1 MRSEKSSEQFKDKFE
16 NKTALVTGGAG
27 FIGSHIVEALVSFGA
42 EVTIIDDFSTGS
54 TENLVSVLGK
64 CKVIKGDI
72 SHKSALE
79 RIGKVDIIFNEG
91 AVSLLQSFKD
101 PVRDLLVNAGG
112 ILNVLELARRFDTKV
127 IHASTGSVYG
137 NPTKVP
143 VSEEHSLHPI
153 SPYGVSKL
161 AAELY
166 CDMYSET
173 YNLDVCCL
181 RYFNVYGS
189 RQRISEETGVIPIFV
204 SRALSNEPL
213 TIHGDGMQTRDF
225 LYVTDIIR
233 ANLLAAVSGNVKG
246 QKINIGSEG
255 VETTIL
261 ELAHLTGKLV
271 GKEVTLTFNDPKPGD
286 IRRLVAD
293 ISKAKALIHYKPQ
306 ISLEQGLK
314 KYIYWYLKRDKRTQF
329 LTQKL

>member
-1 MRSEKSSEQFKDKFE
+1 MRSEELSEQFKDEFE
-16 NKTALVTGGAG
+16 NKKVLVTGGAG

-54 TENLVSVLGK
+54 IENLVSVLGK
-64 CKVIKGDI
+64 CKVIEGDI
-72 SHKSALE
+72 SYKSALE
-79 RIGKVDIIFNEG
+79 GIGKVDIIFNEG

-101 PVRDLLVNAGG
+101 PVRDLSVNAGG
-112 ILNVLELARRFDTKV
+112 TVNVLELARRFDIKV
-127 IHASTGSVYG
+127 IHASTGTVYG
-137 NPTKVP
+137 NPTKIP
-143 VSEEHSLHPI
+143 ISEDHPLHPI

-161 AAELY
+161 AAEFY
-166 CDMYSET
+166 CNMYNKT

-181 RYFNVYGS
+181 RYFNVYGP

-225 LYVTDIIR
+225 LYVTDVVR

-246 QKINIGSEG
+246 QKMNIGGEG

-261 ELAHLTGKLV
+261 ELAHLIGKLV
-271 GKEVTLTFNDPKPGD
+271 GKEVTLIFNNPKPGD
-286 IRRLVAD
+286 IRRLAAD
-293 ISKAKALIHYKPQ
+293 ISKAKTLIHYEPQ

-314 KYIYWYLKRDKRTQF
+314 KCIYWYLKKDKRTEF
-329 LTQKL
+329 PTQKL